1 MKKRLRESIRAVLL
15 SFGLALSWLGT
26 TAQDRLITGRVTDA
40 EGSPLPGASV
50 QVKGTTR
57 GTTSNGTGTYQISAG
72 TGATLVFSMIGM
84 TRKEVRVSSESTLN
98 VTLAA
103 AVGELDEVVVTA
115 LGIKQEKRALGYA
128 VSEVDGQEIAQTQR
142 DNFVNG
148 LQGRVA
154 GVTVTGTSGMPGA
167 SSSIVIRGINSISGN
182 NQPLFVIDGLPISNS
197 TFGSSGPNSVN
208 LVADRNS
215 GSSINNRTVD
225 FQNRAGDLNPEDI
238 ETITIL
244 KGPEAAALY
253 GVEAANGA
261 VLITTK
267 KGKAGQG
274 RVTYSNNFTLEK
286 LGPVPSV
293 QRVYGRGS
301 NGIPNETAITYF
313 GPKYPEGT
321 QFFDN
326 QNDFFQPGF
335 ANRHN
340 LSFEGGRENYTF
352 RLSGGYSSRQGVVP
366 TTKYDRLN
374 IALFGTAQI
383 TPKLQAQATL
393 QYINTKNIKVSRGQ
407 NSFLLGILQWPQ
419 TQDMADYL
427 FPDGR
432 RKALSSNASEIE
444 NPYFDVNKNSL
455 QDDGNRSIS
464 NLSLDYQATPWLKFT
479 GQLGLDIFAGQYSIK
494 YHPESNRAR
503 SYGGALDQA
512 TENTRNLTIQYY
524 ATLQKQFG
532 KFGGNVRLGSS
543 IFNNSQAILSTRGE
557 RFYVPDFNSIN
568 NTDPTTQRSLSNLIR
583 RRLVGAWGSATFDYD
598 KFLFLTVTARNDWS
612 STFPIETRSFFY
624 PSASLAFEFTRF
636 LEGSSI
642 QNVLNYGKLR
652 ASAAQVGKEAP
663 PYSLAPAL
671 EAQTTTGGGFSYG
684 FYAPNPFLRPEKV
697 TSYEFGTELK
707 FFDNRLTLD
716 AAYYRTKSVDQII
729 NGLRIS
735 YGTGFILKTINGG
748 ELENWGTEVTLD
760 AAIFRGDKFSWNLTT
775 VFNSTGS
782 RLLKLPASVTE
793 FYDSDTWV
801 YANVRNGNRLGG
813 ALTTFTGNSYQ
824 RNQAGQVLINP
835 TSGLPL
841 TETLWNIV
849 GDRNPN
855 FTMGFNNQFRYKN
868 LALSFLIDTRKG
880 GDVYNATELF
890 KYANGLSLR
899 DLDRE
904 TPRIFQGVL
913 KDGLENTANP
923 TVNTIQ
929 VIPYYNATAGSGYYF
944 SQADENFI
952 ERDIDWVRLKDVTLR
967 YTIPT
972 TVLGRTKLFKAASV
986 FVSGTDLFL
995 LTNYTGGDPGV
1006 NAVTPTKG
1014 GSGGGGIDYG
1024 NLPLMRTYNAG
1035 ISISL

>member
-1 MKKRLRESIRAVLL
+1 MKKRLRDLLRPTLL
-15 SFGLALSWLGT
+15 SLLLGLVGFGA
-26 TAQDRLITGRVTDA
+26 TAQDRLLTGKVTDTDGA
-40 EGSPLPGASV
+40 PLPGASV

-57 GTTSNGTGTYQISAG
+57 GTTTNGVGNYQLSAG
-72 TGATLVFSMIGM
+72 TGTTLVFSMIGM
-84 TRKEVRVSSESTLN
+84 TRKEVRVGNESVVN
-98 VTLAA
+98 VTLAPA
-103 AVGELDEVVVTA
+103 AGELNEVVVTA
-115 LGIKQEKRALGYA
+115 LGIKQEKRALGYS
-128 VSEVDGQEIAQTQR
+128 VSEVGGEQIAQTQR

-215 GSSINNRTVD
+215 GSALNNRTVD

-238 ETITIL
+238 ESITIL

-253 GVEAANGA
+253 GVDAANGA

-274 RVTYSNNFTLEK
+274 RVTYSNNFTLEQ

-293 QRVYGRGS
+293 QRVYGRGGQ
-301 NGIPNETAITYF
+301 GIANELDIRAF

-321 QFFDN
+321 EFFDN
-326 QNDFFQPGF
+326 QNNFFQPGF

-340 LSFEGGRENYTF
+340 LSFDGGRENYTF
-352 RLSGGYSSRQGVVP
+352 RLSGSYASRQGVVP

-383 TPKLQAQATL
+383 TPKLQAQASL

-419 TQDMADYL
+419 TEDMSDYL
-427 FPDGR
+427 TPDGR
-432 RKALSSNASEIE
+432 RKSLTTNASEIE

-464 NLSLDYQATPWLKFT
+464 NLVLDFQALPWLKFT
-479 GQLGLDIFAGQYSIK
+479 GQLGLDIYAGQYSIK
-494 YHPESNRAR
+494 YHPQSNRAR

-512 TENTRNLTIQYY
+512 TENTRDLTIQYY
-524 ATLQKQFG
+524 ATIQKQFG
-532 KFGGNVRLGSS
+532 KFGSNVRLGSS
-543 IFNNSQAILSTRGE
+543 IFNKSQAILATRGE
-557 RFYVPDFNSIN
+557 RFFVPDFNSIN

-583 RRLVGAWGSATFDYD
+583 RRLVGVWGSATFDYD

-612 STFPIETRSFFY
+612 STFPLINRSFFY

-636 LEGSSI
+636 LEGTGI

-652 ASAAQVGKEAP
+652 ASVAQVGKEAP

-671 EAQTTTGGGFSYG
+671 EAQTTTGGGFGYG

-707 FFDNRLTLD
+707 FLDNRLTLD

-748 ELENWGTEVTLD
+748 ELENWGTELTLD
-760 AAIFRGDKFSWNLTT
+760 AAIIRSDNLTWNLTT
-775 VFNSTGS
+775 IFNSTGS
-782 RLLKLPASVTE
+782 RLLKLPGSVTE

-801 YANVRNGNRLGG
+801 YGNVRNGNRLGG

-824 RNQAGQVLINP
+824 RNNQGEILINP
-835 TSGLPL
+835 VTGLPQ
-841 TETLWNIV
+841 TETLWNVV

-855 FTMGFNNQFRYKN
+855 FTMGFNNQFRYKD
-868 LALSFLIDTRKG
+868 LSLSFLIDTRLG

-890 KYANGLSLR
+890 KYINGLSLR

-904 TPRIFQGVL
+904 TPRVFQGVL
-913 KDGLENTANP
+913 RDGLENTDNP
-923 TVNTIQ
+923 TRNTVQ
-929 VIPYYNATAGSGYYF
+929 VIPYYNNGFYT

-952 ERDIDWVRLKDVTLR
+952 ERDVNWVRLKDITLR
-967 YTIPT
+967 YVLPQRL
-972 TVLGRTKLFKAASV
+972 LGRSKLFKAASV
-986 FVSGTDLFL
+986 FVTGTDLFL
-995 LTNYTGGDPGV
+995 ITNYTGGDPGV
-1006 NAVTPTKG
+1006 NAVTPSKG

-1024 NLPLMRTYNAG
+1024 NLPLMRAYNAG

>member
-1 MKKRLRESIRAVLL
+1 MKRPLRLRLRAAVLSL
-15 SFGLALSWLGT
+15 LLGLSWLGSV
-26 TAQDRLITGRVTDA
+26 AQDRLISGKVIDSD
-40 EGSPLPGASV
+40 GSPLPGASV
-50 QVKGTTR
+50 QVKGTNR
-57 GTTSNGTGTYQISAG
+57 GTTTNSTGTYQLNAG
-72 TGATLVFSMIGM
+72 PGATLVFSMIGM
-84 TRKEVRVSSESTLN
+84 ARQEVRVGNQSTIN
-98 VTLAA
+98 ITLAA
-103 AVGELDEVVVTA
+103 EAGELGEVVVTA
-115 LGIKQEKRALGYA
+115 LGIKQEKRALGYS
-128 VSEVDGQEIAQTQR
+128 VSEVNGQEIAQTQR

-182 NQPLFVIDGLPISNS
+182 NQPLFVIDGLPISNQ
-197 TFGSSGPNSVN
+197 TFGSSGANAPN

-238 ETITIL
+238 ESITIL

-274 RVTYSNNFTLEK
+274 RVTYSNNFTSEL

-301 NGIPNETAITYF
+301 NGVPNENSISYF
-313 GPKYPEGT
+313 GPRYPEGT
-321 QFFDN
+321 EFFDN
-326 QNDFFQPGF
+326 QNNFFQPGF
-335 ANRHN
+335 AQRHN
-340 LSFEGGRENYTF
+340 LSFDGGRENYSF
-352 RLSGGYSSRQGVVP
+352 RLSGGYLTRRGVVP
-366 TTKYDRLN
+366 TTQFDRFNLSLN
-374 IALFGTAQI
+374 GVAQI
-383 TPKLQAQATL
+383 TPKLRAEATL
-393 QYINTKNIKVSRGQ
+393 QYVNTKNVKVSRGQ

-419 TQDMADYL
+419 TEDMSDYL
-427 FPDGR
+427 LPDGR
-432 RKALSSNASEIE
+432 RRVLSTSTAEIE
-444 NPYFDVNKNSL
+444 NPYFDVNKNAL
-455 QDDGNRSIS
+455 QDDGNRFV
-464 NLSLDYQATPWLKFT
+464 NNVKLDYQALPWLTLT
-479 GQLGLDIFAGQYSIK
+479 GQIGADIFAGQYSIK

-503 SYGGALDQA
+503 AFGGALDQA
-512 TENTRNLTIQYY
+512 SENTRKLTIQYY
-524 ATLQKQFG
+524 ATVQKQFG
-532 KFGGNVRLGSS
+532 KFGSNVRLGSS
-543 IFNNSQAILSTRGE
+543 VFDDRQVILATRGE
-557 RFYVPDFNSIN
+557 RFLVPDFNSIN

-583 RRLVGAWGSATFDYD
+583 RRLIGVWGSATFDYD
-598 KFLFLTVTARNDWS
+598 RFLFLTVTARNDWS
-612 STFPIETRSFFY
+612 STFPIQNRSFFY

-636 LEGSSI
+636 LEGSGI

-663 PYSLAPAL
+663 PYSLFPAL
-671 EAQTTTGGGFSYG
+671 EAQTTTGGGFAYG
-684 FYAPNPFLRPEKV
+684 FTAPNPFLRPEMV
-697 TSYEFGTELK
+697 TSYELGTELK

-748 ELENWGTEVTLD
+748 ELVNWGTEATLD
-760 AAIFRGDKFSWNLTT
+760 AAIIRKPDFSWNLVTI
-775 VFNSTGS
+775 FNSMGS

-801 YANVRNGNRLGG
+801 YSNIRNGTRLNGP
-813 ALTTFTGNSYQ
+813 LTTFTGNSYQ
-824 RNQAGQVLINP
+824 RNAAGEILINP
-835 TSGLPL
+835 TTGLPL
-841 TETLWNIV
+841 TETLWNVV
-849 GDRNPN
+849 GDRNPR

-868 LALSFLIDTRKG
+868 LALSFLIDTRVG
-880 GDVYNATELF
+880 GDVFNATQRFL
-890 KYANGLSLR
+890 YVNGLSLR
-899 DLDRE
+899 DIDRE

-913 KDGLENTANP
+913 NDGLQNSETP
-923 TVNTIQ
+923 TRNTIQ
-929 VIPYYNATAGSGYYF
+929 VIPYYNNGYYT

-952 ERDIDWVRLKDVTLR
+952 ERDINWVRLKDITLR

-972 TVLGRTKLFKAASV
+972 TVLSRTKVFKGASV
-986 FVSGTDLFL
+986 FLTGTDLFL

-1014 GSGGGGIDYG
+1014 GSGGGGIDFG